1 MLSTVTK
8 HRCCRE
14 RSDAAASLRQARAD
28 STPVSMPKPLSPE
41 GSLAGPLAL
50 VPQPSS
56 LDLAA
61 GIDDLVAALKPRRS
75 NAEGGVSEDGSS
87 SISGE

>member
-1 MLSTVTK
+1 MLSTVK
-8 HRCCRE
+8 EYCCCRE
-14 RSDAAASLRQARAD
+14 RSDAAASLRQAQAD
-28 STPVSMPKPLSPE
+28 SMSLSMPKPPSPE

-50 VPQPSS
+50 VPQASG

-75 NAEGGVSEDGSS
+75 NAERGVSEDGSS
-87 SISGE
+87 SVSGV